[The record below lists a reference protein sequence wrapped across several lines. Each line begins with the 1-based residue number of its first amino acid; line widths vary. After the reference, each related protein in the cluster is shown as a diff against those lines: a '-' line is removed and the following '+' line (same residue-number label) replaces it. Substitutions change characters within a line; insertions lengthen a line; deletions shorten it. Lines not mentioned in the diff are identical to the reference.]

1 MTITI
6 IVVVDGITDDSEVK
20 VSKVQVVAPHTD
32 IDAAVGQLNRVK
44 TQYSNTDHWQES
56 HWL

>member
-1 MTITI
+1 MTI
-6 IVVVDGITDDSEVK
+6 IVVVVGITDDSEVK